1 MDGQE
6 RVNMCGTPVRRRN
19 GWFVVGDKK
28 DKRIDG
34 DTCTANPIWNKAIV
48 FPHHLIDGLF
58 LDLLRPPFRVNGKE
72 VIGCT
77 LVANRPVVSRRHVRF
92 ADTYFGGRS
101 FRAFHDGLFLDLFRS
116 PFRVN
121 GKEVIGCTLVANRPV
136 ASRRHV
142 RFADTYFG
150 GRSFRGFHDL
160 PSVLTEGRSSSD
172 HFADGKDRL

>member
-1 MDGQE
+1 ME
-6 RVNMCGTPVRRRN
+6 
-19 GWFVVGDKK
+19 
-28 DKRIDG
+28 
-34 DTCTANPIWNKAIV
+34 DTCTANPIWNKAIRFGTR
-48 FPHHLIDGLF
+48 FPHHHIDGLF
-58 LDLLRPPFRVNGKE
+58 LDLLRP
-72 VIGCT
+72 
-77 LVANRPVVSRRHVRF
+77 
-92 ADTYFGGRS
+92 
-101 FRAFHDGLFLDLFRS
+101 

>member
-1 MDGQE
+1 MGGLWWAI
-6 RVNMCGTPVRRRN
+6 RKTI
-19 GWFVVGDKK
+19 
-28 DKRIDG
+28 KREPME
-34 DTCTANPIWNKAIV
+34 DTCTANPIWNKAIRLGTR
-48 FPHHLIDGLF
+48 FPHHHIDGLF
-58 LDLLRPPFRVNGKE
+58 LDLLRP
-72 VIGCT
+72 
-77 LVANRPVVSRRHVRF
+77 
-92 ADTYFGGRS
+92 
-101 FRAFHDGLFLDLFRS
+101 

>member
-1 MDGQE
+1 MGGLWWAI
-6 RVNMCGTPVRRRN
+6 RKTI
-19 GWFVVGDKK
+19 
-28 DKRIDG
+28 KREPMK
-34 DTCTANPIWNKAIV
+34 DTCTANPIWNKAIQFGTR
-48 FPHHLIDGLF
+48 FPHHHIDGLF
-58 LDLLRPPFRVNGKE
+58 LDLLRPPFHVNGKE
-72 VIGCT
+72 VTGCT
-77 LVANRPVVSRRHVRF
+77 LVANRPVASRRHVRF

-101 FRAFHDGLFLDLFRS
+101 FRAFHDGLFLDLFRP

-136 ASRRHV
+136 VSRRHV